1 MNKIFLKVEGST
13 GKLFETIKEEKAG
26 YEKYT
31 SSTGKVSYRKH
42 FKDVTGELLNTEIR
56 DTDWG
61 QLFGIALKNED
72 TIFKIELNIYSQD
85 KNVENRYMESM
96 LKLLPLI
103 NKGETYTISPYNFI
117 PEGEKYPKAGM
128 SVKKGTEKLKASLT
142 NSYYDKKGNLV
153 PGDIPAIK
161 WVEKLG
167 KKKPSAV
174 SLEQKDEFLLDLLTT
189 HNERL
194 KWAQTAETS
203 PRCDKP
209 AEEVVRQEI
218 PKKAATIAATIE
230 DDDLP
235 F

>member
-1 MNKIFLKVEGST
+1 MSKVFLKVEGST
-13 GKLFETIKEEKAG
+13 GKMFETIKEEKEG

-61 QLFGIALKNED
+61 QRFGLTLKNGE
-72 TIFKIELNIYSQD
+72 TTFKLEFNIYSQD
-85 KNVENRYMESM
+85 GNVENRYMESVV
-96 LKLLPLI
+96 KLLPLL
-103 NKGETYTISPYNFI
+103 NKGETYTMSAYNFI
-117 PEGEKYPKAGM
+117 PEGEKYAKTGV
-128 SVKKGTEKLKASLT
+128 SVKKGTEKLKSSLT
-142 NSYYDKKGNLV
+142 NSYYNKEGELV

-174 SLEQKDEFLLDLLTT
+174 SLEQKDEYLLEVLTKN
-189 HNERL
+189 NERL
-194 KWAQTAETS
+194 KWTS
-203 PRCDKP
+203 GEGTSQP
-209 AEEVVRQEI
+209 AEQKAKEEVPQ
-218 PKKAATIAATIE
+218 KAAAMAATIE

>member
-1 MNKIFLKVEGST
+1 MSKVFLKVEGST
-13 GKLFETIKEEKAG
+13 GKMFETIKEEKEG

-42 FKDVTGELLNTEIR
+42 FKDITGELLNSEIR

-61 QLFGIALKNED
+61 QRFGLTLKNGE
-72 TIFKIELNIYSQD
+72 TTFKLEFNIYSQD
-85 KNVENRYMESM
+85 GNVENRYMESVV
-96 LKLLPLI
+96 KLLPLL
-103 NKGETYTISPYNFI
+103 NKGETYTMSAYNFI
-117 PEGEKYPKAGM
+117 PEGEKYAKAGV
-128 SVKKGTEKLKASLT
+128 SVKKGTEKLKSSLT
-142 NSYYDKKGNLV
+142 NSYYNKEGELV

-174 SLEQKDEFLLDLLTT
+174 SLEQKDEYLLEVLTKN
-189 HNERL
+189 NERL
-194 KWAQTAETS
+194 KWTS
-203 PRCDKP
+203 GESTSQP
-209 AEEVVRQEI
+209 AEQKAKEEVPQ
-218 PKKAATIAATIE
+218 KAAAMAATIE

>member
-1 MNKIFLKVEGST
+1 MSKVFLKVEGST
-13 GKLFETIKEEKAG
+13 GKMFETIKEEKEG

-61 QLFGIALKNED
+61 QRFGLTLKNGEI
-72 TIFKIELNIYSQD
+72 TFKLEFNIYSQD
-85 KNVENRYMESM
+85 GNVENRYMESVV
-96 LKLLPLI
+96 KLLPLL
-103 NKGETYTISPYNFI
+103 NKGETYTMSAYNFI
-117 PEGEKYPKAGM
+117 PEGEKYAKTGV
-128 SVKKGTEKLKASLT
+128 SVKKGTDKLKSSLT
-142 NSYYDKKGNLV
+142 NSYYNKEGELV

-174 SLEQKDEFLLDLLTT
+174 SLEQKDEYLLEVLTKN
-189 HNERL
+189 NERL
-194 KWAQTAETS
+194 KWTS
-203 PRCDKP
+203 GEGTSQP
-209 AEEVVRQEI
+209 AEQKAKEEVPQ
-218 PKKAATIAATIE
+218 KAAAMAATIE

>member
-1 MNKIFLKVEGST
+1 MSKVFLKVEGST
-13 GKLFETIKEEKAG
+13 GKMFETIKEEKEG

-42 FKDVTGELLNTEIR
+42 FKDITGELLNSEIR

-61 QLFGIALKNED
+61 QRFGLTLKNGE
-72 TIFKIELNIYSQD
+72 TTFKLEFNIYSQD
-85 KNVENRYMESM
+85 GNVENRYMESVV
-96 LKLLPLI
+96 KLLPLL
-103 NKGETYTISPYNFI
+103 NKGETYTMSTYNFI
-117 PEGEKYPKAGM
+117 PEGEKYAKAGV
-128 SVKKGTEKLKASLT
+128 SVKKGTEKLKSSLT
-142 NSYYDKKGNLV
+142 NSYYNKEGELV

-174 SLEQKDEFLLDLLTT
+174 SLEQKDEYLLEVLTKN
-189 HNERL
+189 NERL
-194 KWAQTAETS
+194 KWTS
-203 PRCDKP
+203 GESTTQP
-209 AEEVVRQEI
+209 AEQKAKEEVPQ
-218 PKKAATIAATIE
+218 KAAAMAATIE

>member
-1 MNKIFLKVEGST
+1 MSKVFLKVEGST
-13 GKLFETIKEEKAG
+13 GKMFETIKEEKEG

-42 FKDVTGELLNTEIR
+42 FKDITGELLNSEIR

-61 QLFGIALKNED
+61 QRFGLTLKNGE
-72 TIFKIELNIYSQD
+72 TTFKLEFNIYSQD
-85 KNVENRYMESM
+85 GNVENRYMESVV
-96 LKLLPLI
+96 KLLPLL
-103 NKGETYTISPYNFI
+103 NKGETYTMSTYNFI
-117 PEGEKYPKAGM
+117 PEWEKYAKAGV
-128 SVKKGTEKLKASLT
+128 SVKKGTEKLKSSLT
-142 NSYYDKKGNLV
+142 NSYYNKEGELV

-174 SLEQKDEFLLDLLTT
+174 SLEQKDEYLLEVLTKN
-189 HNERL
+189 NERL
-194 KWAQTAETS
+194 KWTS
-203 PRCDKP
+203 GESTTQP
-209 AEEVVRQEI
+209 AEQKAKEEVPQ
-218 PKKAATIAATIE
+218 KAAAMAATIE